1 LEVWYNIKHLS
12 YSIAELNSIV
22 WVSEYG
28 PTDGRIDINNNNIK
42 LTKNNLS
49 EPVKSDNQMISSK

>member
-1 LEVWYNIKHLS
+1 MEVWYNIKHLS
-12 YSIAELNSIV
+12 YSIAELFSIV